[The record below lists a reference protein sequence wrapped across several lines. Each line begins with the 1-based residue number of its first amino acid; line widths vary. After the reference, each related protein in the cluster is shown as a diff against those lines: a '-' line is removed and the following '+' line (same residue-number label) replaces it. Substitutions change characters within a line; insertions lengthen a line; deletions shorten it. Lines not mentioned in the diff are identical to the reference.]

1 MSEMLISIDY
11 EKYNELTI
19 EITSSGQECLLN
31 NSILDFLGDTSKT
44 LSGIKLG
51 AYLVDMC
58 KNSNMH
64 NAHISDH
71 LVTSLTKIIEEYEKL
86 DKTSSEILKLE

>member
-51 AYLVDMC
+51 
-58 KNSNMH
+58 
-64 NAHISDH
+64 HI
-71 LVTSLTKIIEEYEKL
+71 
-86 DKTSSEILKLE
+86 